1 MDTIKRDYQIGLYLD
16 TRREKANKKYPV
28 KLRVFTAKPRK
39 LKLYST
45 DFEYTEDEFK
55 SIWLTTKPRKENKEA
70 RQDLQAVES
79 LAIDIAAKLPD
90 FNFEEFERQ
99 LLGSKAKSNK
109 DINFYYKAAIDQFIR
124 NGQIGTAKTY
134 ELSLKSLKN
143 YCKKESITFA
153 SVTVQWLKDY
163 EKFMIISEKKSQTTV
178 AFYLRNLRAVFN
190 NAIADKVVSP
200 DRYPFGRRK
209 YSIPS
214 SKSTKKALSKEQ
226 LKKLW
231 KAKPLTPDQQKAK
244 DFWFFSYYCNGM
256 NPADILSLKYK
267 NLTEETLSFFRAKT
281 AHTNREQTPVL
292 VYMNDFTKK
301 VIKHYG
307 VTPATPETY
316 IFPVIDQN
324 ASPET
329 QLKQRLNFIRFVN
342 QHFSKFAK
350 AEGINHVSTY
360 YARHSFATAAIRG
373 GASMEAVSEALAHS
387 NLKTTKTYFAGFDNE
402 AKKQMASR
410 LLKF

>member
-231 KAKPLTPDQQKAK
+231 EEQPLTADQQKAK
-244 DFWFFSYYCNGM
+244 DFWFFSFYCNGM
-256 NPADILSLKYK
+256 NLADILNLQFK
-267 NLTEETLSFFRAKT
+267 NLTEETLTFFRAKT

-292 VYMNDFTKK
+292 VYLNSFTKQ
-301 VIKHYG
+301 VINKYG
-307 VTPATPETY
+307 VTPANPETY
-316 IFPVIDQN
+316 IFPIIDRK
-324 ASPET
+324 ASPEA
-329 QLKQRLNFIRFVN
+329 QLKQRLNFIRFIN

-350 AEGINHVSTY
+350 TNGISHVSTY
-360 YARHSFATAAIRG
+360 YARHSFATAAIRN

-387 NLKTTKTYFAGFDNE
+387 NLQTTKTYFAGFEDE
-402 AKKQMASR
+402 AKKQMAAN